1 MSRRTAA
8 WIAWSLWGLIVVLGM
23 LALDLSQLRWYW
35 FLVSHPFRY
44 GAEDL
49 GEKVLLPIITALA
62 VPAYATVG
70 ALVASLRPRNGVGWL
85 CIAISGFLLLLAW
98 APHSRVSGGNSLT
111 DQLNNLA
118 YLLGE
123 VAWTLTFPP
132 LLVTLMLLIFPD
144 GRLPSR
150 RWWAVVGIALV
161 GYAFLHIPT
170 MFASYTNG
178 AVALAEEVGLWAS
191 LAALLASVAAVVLR
205 WRRGGGQQR
214 RQIKL
219 LVYTVAVTVVALLA
233 AVASWYIF
241 DDVWGA
247 ASYPTVIAL
256 QAAVAGI
263 AVGVPVA
270 IGVAVL
276 KHRLYD
282 IDVVINRTLVYGSLT
297 AVLVLV
303 YVGSVVSLQAAL
315 RVLTGQESTL
325 AIVASTLAIA
335 ALFNP
340 LRRRVQA
347 LVDRRF
353 YRRKYDARKTLEGFS
368 AKLRDETDLETLN
381 DELVGVVRET
391 MQPAH
396 FSLWLRSPTQ
406 VGRGGE
412 SSG

>member
-1 MSRRTAA
+1 
-8 WIAWSLWGLIVVLGM
+8 M

-44 GAEDL
+44 GAEYF
-49 GEKVLLPIITALA
+49 GENVLLPIITALA

-85 CIAISGFLLLLAW
+85 CIAISGFLILLAW

-118 YLLGE
+118 YLLGG
-123 VAWTLTFPP
+123 VAWTLTVPP

-170 MFASYTNG
+170 MFASYANG
-178 AVALAEEVGLWAS
+178 AVALAEQVGLWAS

-256 QAAVAGI
+256 QAAVAGV

-276 KHRLYD
+276 KHRLHD
-282 IDVVINRTLVYGSLT
+282 IDVLINRTLVYGTLT
-297 AVLVLV
+297 A
-303 YVGSVVSLQAAL
+303 SW
-315 RVLTGQESTL
+315 RWC
-325 AIVASTLAIA
+325 
-335 ALFNP
+335 
-340 LRRRVQA
+340 
-347 LVDRRF
+347 
-353 YRRKYDARKTLEGFS
+353 
-368 AKLRDETDLETLN
+368 
-381 DELVGVVRET
+381 
-391 MQPAH
+391 M
-396 FSLWLRSPTQ
+396 
-406 VGRGGE
+406 
-412 SSG
+412 SGA